1 MICGGSVFPGIAVGV
16 YQVWAMR
23 VYMRGLGAGGKGLRK
38 RVIVGLINVVLAL
51 GLMIGCACRARRI
64 ALGRGRHVRRDD
76 YTRADYIHP
85 LYRQLMAGDGENG
98 KLYG

>member
-1 MICGGSVFPGIAVGV
+1 MVDCISRNRRGRVPGMGHA
-16 YQVWAMR
+16 R
-23 VYMRGLGAGGKGLRK
+23 VYARLGRGRQGLAQTRHRWTYQRRPGAGTDD
-38 RVIVGLINVVLAL
+38 RVRVPGA
-51 GLMIGCACRARRI
+51 GRI

-98 KLYG
+98 KFYG

>member
-1 MICGGSVFPGIAVGV
+1 MWWTVFPGIAVGV

-23 VYMRGLGAGGKGLRK
+23 VYMRGLGAGGKGRAAAFGFLPMRLDQLGAGTDD
-38 RVIVGLINVVLAL
+38 RVRVPGA
-51 GLMIGCACRARRI
+51 GRI